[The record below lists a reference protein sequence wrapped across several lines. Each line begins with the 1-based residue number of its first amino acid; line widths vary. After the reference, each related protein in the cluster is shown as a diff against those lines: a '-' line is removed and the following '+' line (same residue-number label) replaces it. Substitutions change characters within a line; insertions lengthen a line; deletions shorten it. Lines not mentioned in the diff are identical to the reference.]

1 MMKSLRLQDFRR
13 FVHGHT
19 AHYITELVLH
29 PGLLSPS
36 LVFFSLHAL
45 TSHLSALEYE
55 LCHPDVH
62 LSAQGTQHVGL
73 LRQLPLTHPTC
84 DLTHPTY
91 LTQLS
96 TLCRKMPKV
105 GAQNCLSLSERVRKM
120 YYMAFLSKPSKTIK
134 RSENML

>member
-1 MMKSLRLQDFRR
+1 MKSMRLQDFRQ
-13 FVHGHT
+13 FVYSHT
-19 AHYITELVLH
+19 AHYITELVLQ

-36 LVFFSLHAL
+36 LVFFPLHTL
-45 TSHLSALEYE
+45 TSNLSPLDYK
-55 LCHPDVH
+55 LCHSDVH
-62 LSAQGTQHVGL
+62 LSAQGTQHIGL

-84 DLTHPTY
+84 GLTHPTY

-105 GAQNCLSLSERVRKM
+105 GAQNCSSLSERVRKM